1 MEHKNMLED
10 LNKQSLE
17 KIEEYVKSKGDKLR
31 QDQHEKLNEAKDKW
45 QSSWSDFM
53 DVLMYLETIEL

>member
-1 MEHKNMLED
+1 MEHKKLLDD

-17 KIEEYVKSKGDKLR
+17 KIEEYVKLKGDKLR
-31 QDQHEKLNEAKDKW
+31 NDQHEKLNEAKDKW

-53 DVLMYLETIEL
+53 DVLMYLERIEL